1 MNLKQLLMNGLFQ
14 QDESCVWLNLMYIY
28 VTESN
33 QDGLCTITITLSLLY
48 LGSKALPQE
57 YWQDTSDKEVYI
69 MKSRFKG
76 VLHVSRTVMTF
87 LIYEYGTRVQLQVKY

>member
-1 MNLKQLLMNGLFQ
+1 MNLKQLLMNELFQ

-33 QDGLCTITITLSLLY
+33 QVGLCATTITLAPLY
-48 LGSKALPQE
+48 LGRKALPLE
-57 YWQDTSDKEVYI
+57 YWQDASDKEVYI

-76 VLHVSRTVMTF
+76 VLPVSRTVMTF
-87 LIYEYGTRVQLQVKY
+87 LIYKYGTQLQMQVKY